1 MCDTL
6 RTEGGQEGGDLI
18 WVVMRMQPRISF
30 SVDSLLGR
38 KTTRGDGDGDVSKMT
53 MLTELDRN
61 DNQLSHTREL
71 PAAAA
76 ASVPPLLLAAV
87 RSHNINHGGEGDH
100 RRRQNSWRDE
110 EEEGAETRFPLSEV
124 FRQPEARGERIPMT
138 MNDSVDCIKQEEEE
152 EEEEE
157 SEGELCVDGDEGDE
171 EEGGGGGGGIYED
184 EDEDP
189 DDCSSPRQSPG
200 RLHPV
205 MPTPLMGRPPHPLS
219 GLPPGLLRPP
229 PWGHPPT
236 GHLALPF
243 GSSLFDKGILLISII
258 IIVQSVKL

>member
-1 MCDTL
+1 MRTL
-6 RTEGGQEGGDLI
+6 RTEGRKEGDLI

-38 KTTRGDGDGDVSKMT
+38 KTTRGDGDGGEVSKMT

-61 DNQLSHTREL
+61 DNQLSTREL
-71 PAAAA
+71 PAAA

-87 RSHNINHGGEGDH
+87 RSHNINHGGEGG
-100 RRRQNSWRDE
+100 RRRQNSWKE
-110 EEEGAETRFPLSEV
+110 EEEGAETRLPLSEV
-124 FRQPEARGERIPMT
+124 FRQPEARGERLPTT
-138 MNDSVDCIKQEEEE
+138 MNDSVDCIKEEEE

-157 SEGELCVDGDEGDE
+157 SEGELCVDGDEE
-171 EEGGGGGGGIYED
+171 EGGGGIYED

-205 MPTPLMGRPPHPLS
+205 MPTPLMGRPHHPLS
-219 GLPPGLLRPP
+219 GLPAGLLRPP
-229 PWGHPPT
+229 PWGHPPP
-236 GHLALPF
+236 GHLALPSF
-243 GSSLFDKGILLISII
+243 GSSLFDKGMLLI
-258 IIVQSVKL
+258 L

>member
-1 MCDTL
+1 
-6 RTEGGQEGGDLI
+6 
-18 WVVMRMQPRISF
+18 MQPRISF

-38 KTTRGDGDGDVSKMT
+38 KTTRGDGDSGGEVSKMT

-71 PAAAA
+71 PAAV

-87 RSHNINHGGEGDH
+87 RSHHTNHGGEGD
-100 RRRQNSWRDE
+100 RRRQNSWREEE
-110 EEEGAETRFPLSEV
+110 EEEGAETRLPLSEV
-124 FRQPEARGERIPMT
+124 FRQPETRGERIPTT
-138 MNDSVDCIKQEEEE
+138 MNDSVDCIKEEEE

-157 SEGELCVDGDEGDE
+157 SEGELCVDGDEE
-171 EEGGGGGGGIYED
+171 EGGGGIYED

-229 PWGHPPT
+229 PWGHPPS

-243 GSSLFDKGILLISII
+243 GSSLFDKGILWILYNYYCS
-258 IIVQSVKL
+258 LYEALM